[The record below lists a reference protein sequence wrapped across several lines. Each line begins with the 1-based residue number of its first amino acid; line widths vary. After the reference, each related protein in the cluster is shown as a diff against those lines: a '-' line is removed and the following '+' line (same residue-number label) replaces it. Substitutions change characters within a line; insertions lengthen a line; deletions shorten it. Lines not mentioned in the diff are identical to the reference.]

1 MSGIAQHPFKYPTE
15 FSVHLG
21 HQQILSKGEE
31 EEGGGCW
38 ADDIMSKC
46 LGHIRRSPV
55 FGTKVRS

>member
-1 MSGIAQHPFKYPTE
+1 MSGIAHPPFKYPTE

-21 HQQILSKGEE
+21 PQQILSEGGEE
-31 EEGGGCW
+31 DRGGCW

-55 FGTKVRS
+55 FGTKDRS